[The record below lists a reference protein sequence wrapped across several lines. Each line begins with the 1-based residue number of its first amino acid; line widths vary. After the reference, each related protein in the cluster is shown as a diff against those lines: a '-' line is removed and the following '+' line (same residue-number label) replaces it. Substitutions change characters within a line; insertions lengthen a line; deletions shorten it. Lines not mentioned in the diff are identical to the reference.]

1 MSGLERFP
9 HTEKQSVCSGT
20 LLKLKNLTSRKN
32 PDRFYHWQTNEALFH
47 MRKKALRAMH
57 SKKIIHNINWLGT
70 IVANSMNILIGP
82 VADATILAAL
92 ALYKEAWI
100 GQ

>member
-1 MSGLERFP
+1 
-9 HTEKQSVCSGT
+9 
-20 LLKLKNLTSRKN
+20 
-32 PDRFYHWQTNEALFH
+32 
-47 MRKKALRAMH
+47 MH

>member
-1 MSGLERFP
+1 
-9 HTEKQSVCSGT
+9 
-20 LLKLKNLTSRKN
+20 
-32 PDRFYHWQTNEALFH
+32 